1 MMDIRGI
8 CWAGYIF
15 EEVGGA
21 GETVIPIN
29 VCNPNFEAQE
39 LGIKILDADIFKV
52 KLATSNLKPSLTISS
67 D

>member
-29 VCNPNFEAQE
+29 VCNPNFEA
-39 LGIKILDADIFKV
+39 LDADIFKV
-52 KLATSNLKPSLTISS
+52 KLATSNLKPSLTTSS